1 MNSGV
6 INVSKKSQ
14 AIQNDLNSP
23 ENCTGST
30 NSGQNDRQAMML
42 KMVSSYSIF
51 LFFILVLFV
60 HLYISDT
67 QNARSQYQWQVK
79 STLMSNAELFETD
92 LEIMEAY
99 CRQLLQDSRV
109 RKLARADEIDSK
121 LFDLGNAVAT
131 TMATDVFPQA
141 LLPMTEFFCYFP
153 KSDFV
158 LGSGFFIQ
166 EARFYAW
173 IKDYPAEEHE
183 TFLKALTSPSDYYR
197 FIPMNVFRPFSSKNY
212 YMYMINMNDLYYMD
226 LDVIACFVLEEEKLS
241 SLFECLE
248 SDSPY
253 RYLSVRTMHSDN
265 ILSLHTPESENF
277 DSLITDGL
285 LDEMEDY
292 LQSQDMSMGV
302 YTSADTDYTY
312 YYSHPSYDATTNN
325 APPQILYATVF
336 VAALVGGL
344 IIIFMF
350 SERNIRPIIEL
361 DQQLQ
366 VTEQEK
372 SDLQE
377 EKSHLEEVMD
387 NQRPIIFNSYVRQ
400 FLRGMIVS
408 PEEASYAK
416 DFLGLTE
423 NNLIYNGLYVVAYNS
438 SNEYQSA
445 PNEFIT
451 LEECNRIVQETLE
464 QFLGTPLYYFSPSD
478 RIYALIVVGR
488 PGVEKDLILRTN
500 EAVIKLHDYL
510 LDTYGI
516 WLFAGIGKNTDNI
529 LNVWE
534 SYQQA
539 MEAVN
544 YTSKNYIFFPYE
556 FIKKDSSAFYYP
568 TELSTKLIHFITTGN
583 TSQVLELFNLLH
595 QENIE
600 ERALPINMVQF
611 LLSDIRNTLLKARFA
626 LPPNTPAEAIR
637 NLDET
642 FNQHVS
648 FKLCEDIALQLCK
661 LFTIKTDDTDLISTI
676 ERYIHEN
683 YADPSIGLNKISDEF
698 QISESYFS
706 HLFKEKKGVNF
717 STYLENI
724 RLSEASRLIR
734 ETDISLNELYLSVGY
749 NNANTFRR
757 AFKKV
762 YGITPSAMRDG

>member
-1 MNSGV
+1 M
-6 INVSKKSQ
+6 SKKSRTAQ
-14 AIQNDLNSP
+14 SDLNPS
-23 ENCTGST
+23 EKYTGAT
-30 NSGQNDRQAMML
+30 NTRQSDRQAMML

-51 LFFILVLFV
+51 LFVILVLFV
-60 HLYISDT
+60 HLYISDSN
-67 QNARSQYQWQVK
+67 NARSQFQWQVK
-79 STLMSNAELFETD
+79 STLMSNVELFETD

-99 CRQLLQDSRV
+99 CRQLLQDNRV
-109 RKLARADEIDSK
+109 RKLARADGIDSQ
-121 LFDLGNAVAT
+121 LFDLGIAVST
-131 TMATDVFPQA
+131 TMVTDVYPQA

-153 KSDFV
+153 KSNFV
-158 LGSGFFIQ
+158 LGSGFFI
-166 EARFYAW
+166 EETRFYDW
-173 IKDYPAEEHE
+173 IKGYPEEEHE
-183 TFLKALTSPSDYYR
+183 NFMEVLTSPSDYYR
-197 FIPMNVFRPFSSKNY
+197 FIPMNAFRPFSSKNY
-212 YMYMINMNDLYYMD
+212 YMYVINMNDLYYMD
-226 LDVIACFVLEEEKLS
+226 LDVVACFILEEEKLS
-241 SLFECLE
+241 SLFECME

-253 RYLSVRTMHSDN
+253 RYLSVRTAQTDN
-265 ILSLHTPESENF
+265 ILSLHTPESAYF
-277 DSLITDGL
+277 DDMITDGMS
-285 LDEMEDY
+285 DEMRDFLE
-292 LQSQDMSMGV
+292 SRKMSMDIH
-302 YTSADTDYTY
+302 TSANTGYTY
-312 YYSHPSYDATTNN
+312 YYSHPSYDSTTNN
-325 APPQILYATVF
+325 APPQILYAAVF
-336 VAALVGGL
+336 VAALVGGF

-350 SERNIRPIIEL
+350 SRRNIQPIIEL

-372 SDLQE
+372 SSLQE

-387 NQRPIIFNSYVRQ
+387 SQRPIIFNSYVRQ

-416 DFLGLTE
+416 EFLGLTGE
-423 NNLIYNGLYVVAYNS
+423 KFTYNGLYIVAYNS
-438 SNEYQSA
+438 ANDYQAS

-451 LEECNRIVQETLE
+451 LEECNQIVRETLA
-464 QFLGTPLYYFSPSD
+464 QFLGEPLYFFSPSD
-478 RIYALIVVGR
+478 RVYAVIVVGR
-488 PGVEKDLILRTN
+488 PYDDKDLIIRTN

-510 LDTYGI
+510 LDAHGI
-516 WLFAGIGKNTDNI
+516 WLFAGIGKNTDDI

-539 MEAVN
+539 MDAVN

-568 TELSTKLIHFITTGN
+568 PELSTKLIHFITTGN
-583 TSQVLELFNLLH
+583 TPQVLELFNLLH

-626 LPPNTPAEAIR
+626 LPQNTPADVVKS
-637 NLDET
+637 LDET
-642 FNQHVS
+642 FSQHVS
-648 FKLCEDIALQLCK
+648 FKLCEDIALQLCN
-661 LFTIKTDDTDLISTI
+661 LFSVKTDDSDLISTI
-676 ERYIHEN
+676 EKYIHEN

-706 HLFKEKKGVNF
+706 HLFKEKRGVNF
-717 STYLENI
+717 STYLENM